1 LAAPK
6 GGIGGGVPP
15 QIQPSPG
22 LPERKAAGRR
32 QQRVLDMM
40 HTLPESA
47 QKAIKELLD
56 QEHQE
61 ELDAR
66 EASGGIAS
74 GLANRN
80 DETQSIPIGKG

>member
-1 LAAPK
+1 
-6 GGIGGGVPP
+6 
-15 QIQPSPG
+15 
-22 LPERKAAGRR
+22 
-32 QQRVLDMM
+32 MM